1 MCGLTCFRQVGT
13 ELVHI
18 RSSNIQEPNRVI
30 EVVLRYSLMLKY
42 SQFSFHR
49 PASTDRRSRLD
60 HALQVTI
67 FLCSP
72 KFRRIWMVPMVT
84 YRDHLGSELFDP
96 LLIAVFLQ
104 EVKHIDERAGR
115 GRLVAVH
122 LRPHKNARRAFAP
135 LDLINLAIGEAAA
148 DLFDFE
154 ARILKLFEIILQ
166 ILVTGVR
173 GRDV

>member
-13 ELVHI
+13 ELMHI
-18 RSSNIQEPNRVI
+18 RSSNIQEPNRVL
-30 EVVLRYSLMLKY
+30 EVVLGYSLMLKY

-84 YRDHLGSELFDP
+84 YRDHLGSELFYP
-96 LLIAVFLQ
+96 LLPW
-104 EVKHIDERAGR
+104 HAGR
-115 GRLVAVH
+115 WQHRVSH
-122 LRPHKNARRAFAP
+122 FWQRDHITR
-135 LDLINLAIGEAAA
+135 
-148 DLFDFE
+148 
-154 ARILKLFEIILQ
+154 
-166 ILVTGVR
+166 TGLYACT
-173 GRDV
+173 